1 MNLKTRIKNTSFK
14 HIKAISIL
22 LILTIV
28 LSITLLMTNGDAS
41 LLLIIGIMTTYA
53 SINLWIHLKHLK
65 KRRNDNGHNAEAS

>member
-1 MNLKTRIKNTSFK
+1 MNLITKIKNTSFK

-53 SINLWIHLKHLK
+53 SINVWIRLK
-65 KRRNDNGHNAEAS
+65 KGSADNGHNAEAS